1 MKKAMAL
8 ILAAVLMCGLL
19 AGCGGGG
26 QAGTSS
32 TPPAGTA
39 SPPATP
45 DSAAPDSTTPGSGA
59 VPGDFGD
66 LGEPVSLTLGHL
78 YTTTDYRGAA
88 LEVFAARCAELSGGN
103 ITITLFPS
111 QTLTTSQDAMK
122 SVAAGIADMAVG
134 SMSFNVSEVPALLPL
149 DITGIYDPAYFDETI
164 EIIMPVLDEILA
176 TQNQKGLWYPDETN
190 MVFYLNEKNAREV
203 HAPSDVAGLRLRD
216 HGMWIGKSISSFGAS
231 PMTVMPA
238 DLTVAL
244 ERGTVDGGYTG
255 WGFAQTYRCHEVAPH
270 ISYTELAKS
279 CFSPLT
285 INLDVW
291 NGLTEGQ
298 QAIILQ
304 AVEEMKVVEREELEK
319 SWEAFQQ
326 EVTGAGG
333 SIYVLTQEENQA
345 FVDAAAPLIEEA
357 RGAAGELGNK
367 LIDAL
372 LSAPSN
378 YR

>member
-45 DSAAPDSTTPGSGA
+45 DSAAPDSTTPGSGT

-164 EIIMPVLDEILA
+164 ELIMPVLD
-176 TQNQKGLWYPDETN
+176 
-190 MVFYLNEKNAREV
+190 
-203 HAPSDVAGLRLRD
+203 
-216 HGMWIGKSISSFGAS
+216 
-231 PMTVMPA
+231 
-238 DLTVAL
+238 
-244 ERGTVDGGYTG
+244 
-255 WGFAQTYRCHEVAPH
+255 
-270 ISYTELAKS
+270 
-279 CFSPLT
+279 
-285 INLDVW
+285 
-291 NGLTEGQ
+291 
-298 QAIILQ
+298 
-304 AVEEMKVVEREELEK
+304 
-319 SWEAFQQ
+319 
-326 EVTGAGG
+326 
-333 SIYVLTQEENQA
+333 
-345 FVDAAAPLIEEA
+345 
-357 RGAAGELGNK
+357 
-367 LIDAL
+367 
-372 LSAPSN
+372 
-378 YR
+378 